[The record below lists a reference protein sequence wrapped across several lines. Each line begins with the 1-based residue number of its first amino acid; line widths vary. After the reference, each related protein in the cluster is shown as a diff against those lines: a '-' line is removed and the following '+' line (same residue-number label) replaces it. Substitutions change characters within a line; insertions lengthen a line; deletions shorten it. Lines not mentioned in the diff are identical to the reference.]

1 MFRQTSIF
9 TVSSA
14 AEDNES
20 LLRHDSRAGAAA
32 LDECGGEAAPS
43 GEDDYNDDEAWGC
56 GAGFWSDEEEDARM
70 DSKGRRARD
79 RCVSSF

>member
-14 AEDNES
+14 AENNES
-20 LLRHDSRAGAAA
+20 LLRHGPPAEEAVFDEGGGEGAAS
-32 LDECGGEAAPS
+32 EE
-43 GEDDYNDDEAWGC
+43 EEEAWGC
-56 GAGFWSDEEEDARM
+56 GAGFWSDEEDDARM

-79 RCVSSF
+79 RCVP